1 MAESPRRTDQGVQP
15 YKFGGKELDRFNTLD
30 HYDFEARAYDPV
42 LMRFT
47 RPDPLAENYY
57 SVSPYAYCNNNP
69 VNRID
74 PTGMD
79 WYQAENG
86 NVMWRR
92 SQEKE
97 YTDNEG
103 NKWSN
108 IGEEYMMYNGRQ
120 LTYFQQGKNKD
131 GELTLSTYSYEAVSG
146 KHLEDGSFSYSDES
160 QATKGGPIPEGEY
173 YVWAQGIQ
181 KFDDLSTWDK
191 FKSNFG
197 GSAFP
202 GGTDSWGNER
212 TWIYPKSVSVTNP
225 TTGEAVERTNMSI
238 HGGIIPGSRGCID
251 LHVNAPKF
259 FNQLRQSTSTRAIHL
274 TVRYPSA
281 IKK

>member
-1 MAESPRRTDQGVQP
+1 MT
-15 YKFGGKELDRFNTLD
+15 EL
-30 HYDFEARAYDPV
+30 
-42 LMRFT
+42 
-47 RPDPLAENYY
+47 
-57 SVSPYAYCNNNP
+57 S
-69 VNRID
+69 ID
-74 PTGMD
+74 
-79 WYQAENG
+79 
-86 NVMWRR
+86 
-92 SQEKE
+92 
-97 YTDNEG
+97 DNG

-108 IGEEYMMYNGRQ
+108 IGEDYMMFNGRK
-120 LTYFQQGKNKD
+120 LTYFQQGNKD
-131 GELTLSTYSYEAVSG
+131 GELTLKIYSYEAVSG
-146 KHLEDGSFSYSDES
+146 KPSVDGSFSYSDAS

-173 YVWAQGIQ
+173 VIWAQDIQ
-181 KFDDLSTWDK
+181 KYDDLSAWSK
-191 FKSNFG
+191 FKSHFG
-197 GSAFP
+197 GSTFP

-225 TTGEAVERTNMSI
+225 TTGEIVERTNMSI